1 MVQVQK
7 SIPSFFMK
15 KIVVFF
21 FFFRGKS
28 NDTFPYFETLPCVL
42 CIQLYNILFGNI
54 FFLKQYAFCIYR
66 YSKSLSRN
74 NSQFLFYLTWKCIS
88 FEFRIQPVLCC
99 DYIQLKMELN
109 REIFS
114 SRSSHFSLYTS
125 MTLPAFT

>member
-21 FFFRGKS
+21 FFEVNLMIPFLILKHYHVSFVS
-28 NDTFPYFETLPCVL
+28 N
-42 CIQLYNILFGNI
+42 CIIYYLAIF

-114 SRSSHFSLYTS
+114 SRSSHSSIYTS